1 MDCASAPQ
9 YSDSFAPGQ
18 EPQTLGPHLQWGCD
32 SHLGTMGAAIQPHTF
47 LDRLQFAF
55 MQSKWNQTSYN
66 SREYCLMKILKTFSS
81 IFYFT
86 IETVIDNL
94 FYPLCSRYFRNELL
108 YGLISSL
115 LCLFLHS
122 NFFYHSNHSLH
133 TFLTKWNIKGSVGLF
148 LDPAHV
154 SLHN

>member
-1 MDCASAPQ
+1 
-9 YSDSFAPGQ
+9 
-18 EPQTLGPHLQWGCD
+18 
-32 SHLGTMGAAIQPHTF
+32 
-47 LDRLQFAF
+47 
-55 MQSKWNQTSYN
+55 
-66 SREYCLMKILKTFSS
+66 MKILKTFYS

-115 LCLFLHS
+115 LCLFLHG

-133 TFLTKWNIKGSVGLF
+133 TF
-148 LDPAHV
+148 
-154 SLHN
+154 

>member
-1 MDCASAPQ
+1 MSCLWIMLFSSSWCCSSVQWQLCTRARTPTQKYLAAP
-9 YSDSFAPGQ
+9 
-18 EPQTLGPHLQWGCD
+18 LQWGYD
-32 SHLGTMGAAIQPHTF
+32 SDSGTMWVAIRPHTF
-47 LDRLQFAF
+47 LNKLQFAF

-108 YGLISSL
+108 CGLISSL
-115 LCLFLHS
+115 LCLFLHG

-133 TFLTKWNIKGSVGLF
+133 TF
-148 LDPAHV
+148 
-154 SLHN
+154 